1 MLVKIIFSDKRTLEE
16 THQIMQAVGFDTL
29 EMVQASYHDGYVD
42 GFIKGRSQNTCCK
55 TMRYDYSRLRRLIIE
70 LYGTVTEF
78 AVDMGLSAPTMA
90 AKLSNRSYWK
100 LDEIALACG
109 LLGIPDREV
118 DTYFFMRSVDAE
130 I

>member
-1 MLVKIIFSDKRTLEE
+1 MLVKIIFTEKRSLEE
-16 THQIMQAVGFDTL
+16 TYQIMQAVGFDTL

-42 GFIKGRSQNTCCK
+42 GFIKGRKETDSSVL
-55 TMRYDYSRLRRLIIE
+55 RYDFSRLRRLIVE
-70 LYGTVTEF
+70 LYGSIPAF
-78 AVDMGLSAPTMA
+78 AVDMGLSARTVE

-100 LDEIALACG
+100 LAEIMLACD

-118 DTYFFMRSVDAE
+118 DACFYSRAVDAG